1 MDGKNLLYSGDDD
14 TERAKCEK
22 WEKDGSHTMSF
33 LPELRGKIKSQLF
46 SADCA
51 LGPCV
56 QLALSQ
62 HGHSHSTR
70 SPLSVHEILDLLSRF
85 GFNLPIVVIASSA
98 TGVPPLRC
106 YKRQSGWHQ
115 DDFHTMWVRRIEKAE
130 EEFQVS
136 LDRAWE

>member
-1 MDGKNLLYSGDDD
+1 MDGKNLLYSGDD

-22 WEKDGSHTMSF
+22 WEKDGSHTMSS
-33 LPELRGKIKSQLF
+33 LPESRGKIKSQLF
-46 SADCA
+46 SDCA
-51 LGPCV
+51 CTWAMCV
-56 QLALSQ
+56 VCPFPAWSFSF
-62 HGHSHSTR
+62 H
-70 SPLSVHEILDLLSRF
+70 PIPSVHEILDLLLSRF

-130 EEFQVS
+130 ERGSMLV
-136 LDRAWE
+136 